1 MRDRPCL
8 CALAKNLVV
17 AHQGEPEA
25 DVVVVVNPF
34 NSLLAALLRNVN
46 CLDPALNVLLSSKLQ
61 HLNHLGAVANVGS
74 THGAAVGSEDL
85 GLDLGERVVG
95 KADHVEGAVDFEGA
109 EVVGQV
115 ELVGGIGSV
124 DDEVEGKLPGL
135 GPVLLL
141 GDNEVFGTKLESILL
156 LVGTVGDG
164 VDLSSE
170 SLCEKDTEVA
180 KTAAAC

>member
-1 MRDRPCL
+1 M
-8 CALAKNLVV
+8 
-17 AHQGEPEA
+17 
-25 DVVVVVNPF
+25 
-34 NSLLAALLRNVN
+34 
-46 CLDPALNVLLSSKLQ
+46 
-61 HLNHLGAVANVGS
+61 
-74 THGAAVGSEDL
+74 
-85 GLDLGERVVG
+85 
-95 KADHVEGAVDFEGA
+95 EGAVDFEGA

-180 KTAAAC
+180 KTAAVC